1 MRSLITIPFFLT
13 LFHLSLAQ
21 HAQQRPRIGL
31 ALSGGGAKGLAHIGV
46 LKAFDSAGIKIDYIT
61 GTSMG
66 AVIGSLY
73 AIGYSAND
81 IEKMSKKIDWDV
93 MLSNQSSLRGFVM
106 EEKEEYGRYA
116 VELPWVKRKFRLPAG
131 VLEGEELWLKFA
143 ELFFPVYN
151 VKDFSRFA
159 IPFKCISADVVT
171 GEAVAS
177 DSGDIVTAIRSSIA
191 IPTLFTPVEINGRM
205 LIDGGVV
212 RNFPVKDVREMGADI
227 VVGSHTATGLLPK
240 EKVSSALQ
248 VLMQIAFF
256 NEIAGNRNEEPLCD
270 IYVRI
275 PLDNYSMASFNRA
288 EEILEAGIEE
298 GRKLYPGL
306 KQLKDSL
313 DRIYG
318 EDTRPAKTLPKV
330 DSIKISSIEITGL
343 EKTTFEFFDHMMGF
357 EKGKY
362 YTSEQLSKMIRRVF
376 GTRYYSRIKYELIP
390 RSDGSVTVV
399 FDVVENP
406 ISFAKL
412 GVHYNKYTGISLIG
426 NLTTRNLFLPH
437 SRSLVTLNIGQNFR
451 VRTEHL
457 QYLGRG
463 KKIALIAGMQY
474 DRLDMTTYDRFR
486 KDGLYGAQVFKA
498 DGKFEYSAN
507 RKFTVGAG
515 TRFEWIRYSPSIQ
528 SVFEI
533 AGKNNFVTSY
543 GFFAV
548 NTLNKSVYPNRGIKI
563 EGELGAVY
571 DQHPRLKFYSAG
583 EPITNPDSIGI
594 SYDNYQRAIL
604 NSEAYLPLSSR
615 WTLTGLFQGGIN
627 FSYRQS
633 ILNDFSVGGL
643 SRLFRNQVLFAGLD
657 ENTIN
662 TSSVAALQFGLRYEL
677 YNNLYAIARA
687 NGLVNNFVSVNNIL
701 QKPNF
706 LSGYALTLGYNFALG
721 PFEISTMFCDQSKK
735 LRSYINLGI
744 SF

>member
-1 MRSLITIPFFLT
+1 MKSLITIPFFLL
-13 LFHLSLAQ
+13 LFHLSFAQ
-21 HAQQRPRIGL
+21 HAPQRPRIGL
-31 ALSGGGAKGLAHIGV
+31 ALSGGGAKGLAHIGI
-46 LKAFDSAGIKIDYIT
+46 LKALDSAGLKIDYIT

-66 AVIGSLY
+66 AVIGALY
-73 AIGYSAND
+73 AIGYSAGD
-81 IEKMSKKIDWDV
+81 IEKLARKIDWDV

-106 EEKEEYGRYA
+106 EEKDEYGRYA
-116 VELPWVKRKFRLPAG
+116 VELPWVNHKFRIPAG

-143 ELFFPVYN
+143 ELFYPVYN
-151 VKDFSRFA
+151 VKDFNQFN
-159 IPFKCISADVVT
+159 IPFKCISADIAT
-171 GEAVAS
+171 AEAVAS

-212 RNFPVKDVREMGADI
+212 RNFPVKDVKEMGADI
-227 VVGSHTATGLLPK
+227 VIGSHTASGLQPK
-240 EKVSSALQ
+240 EKVSNALQ

-256 NEIAGNRNEEPLCD
+256 NEVAGNKNEEALCD
-270 IYVRI
+270 VYLKM

-288 EEILEAGIEE
+288 EEILQIGIEE
-298 GRKLYPGL
+298 GRKLYPQL
-306 KQLKDSL
+306 KQLSDSL
-313 DRIYG
+313 NRIYG
-318 EDTRPAKTLPKV
+318 EAPRPVSGLPTV
-330 DSIKISSIEITGL
+330 DSIKISSIEIRGL
-343 EKTTFEFFDHMMGF
+343 EKTTFGFFDHMMGF

-362 YTSEQLSKMIRRVF
+362 YTSEKLSKMIRRVF
-376 GTRYYSRIKYELIP
+376 GTRYYSRIKYELQP
-390 RSDGSVTVV
+390 LPDGSVTVV

-412 GVHYNKYTGISLIG
+412 GVHYNNYTGISLIG
-426 NLTTRNLFLPH
+426 NLTTRNFFLPH
-437 SRSLVTLNIGQNFR
+437 SRSLITLNVGQNFR
-451 VRTEHL
+451 ARTEHL

-463 KKIALIAGMQY
+463 KKIALILGMQY
-474 DRLDMTTYDRFR
+474 DHLDVNTYDMFR
-486 KDGLYGAQVFKA
+486 KDGVYGAQLFKA

-515 TRFEWIRYSPSIQ
+515 TRYEWIRYSPSIQ

-533 AGKNNFVTSY
+533 SGKNNFITSY
-543 GFFAV
+543 AFFAV

-563 EGELGAVY
+563 EGELGAIY
-571 DQHPRLKFYSAG
+571 DQHPGLMFYSSG
-583 EPITNPDSIGI
+583 RPITNTDSIGI
-594 SYDNYQRAIL
+594 SYDDYQRAIL

-615 WTLTGLFQGGIN
+615 WTFSSSFQGGLN

-643 SRLFRNQVLFAGLD
+643 SKLFRNQVLFAGLE

-687 NGLVNNFVSVNNIL
+687 NGLVNNFISINNIL

-721 PFEISTMFCDQSKK
+721 PFEISAMFCDQSKK
-735 LRSYINLGI
+735 MRSYINLGI